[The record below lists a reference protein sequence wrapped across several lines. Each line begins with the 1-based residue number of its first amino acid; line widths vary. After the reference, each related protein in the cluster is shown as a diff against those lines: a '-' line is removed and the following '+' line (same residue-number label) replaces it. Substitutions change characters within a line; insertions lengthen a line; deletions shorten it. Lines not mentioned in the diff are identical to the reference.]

1 MIMELEILK
10 IASNT
15 TNLKKMDIYTH
26 KSEKKNSMCGDV
38 VAIEINVKKNKIQ
51 DIGYKSKSCIYCQAS
66 ASLLSK
72 ILINQELRKTRLILK
87 SIKSFYNDKNYIIE
101 GKLKK
106 IFNKKNYKRK
116 ECIYLP
122 VRAISDAL
130 KFNFNR

>member
-1 MIMELEILK
+1 MELEILK

-15 TNLKKMDIYTH
+15 ANLKEIDIYTH
-26 KSEKKNSMCGDV
+26 KSEKKNPMCGDIV
-38 VAIEINVKKNKIQ
+38 TIEINVKKNKIQ

-66 ASLLSK
+66 ASLLSNF
-72 ILINQELRKTRLILK
+72 LVNQKLEKARLILK
-87 SIKSFYNDKNYIIE
+87 STKIFYNDKNYIIK

-130 KFNFNR
+130 KFKI

>member
-1 MIMELEILK
+1 MELEILK

-15 TNLKKMDIYTH
+15 TNLKEIDIYTH
-26 KSEKKNSMCGDV
+26 KSEKKNPMCGDIV
-38 VAIEINVKKNKIQ
+38 TIEINVKKNKIQ

-66 ASLLSK
+66 ASLLSNF
-72 ILINQELRKTRLILK
+72 LVNQKLERARLILK
-87 SIKSFYNDKNYIIE
+87 SMKIFYNDKNYIIK

-130 KFNFNR
+130 KFKI

>member
-1 MIMELEILK
+1 MELEILK

-26 KSEKKNSMCGDV
+26 KSEKKNPMCGDV

-72 ILINQELRKTRLILK
+72 ISINKNKFKVDEICNDAKSYFEGDFNIIKKKWKSLNRIFKKKNFSRKDCILLPFK
-87 SIKSFYNDKNYIIE
+87 T
-101 GKLKK
+101 LKK
-106 IFNKKNYKRK
+106 IVSN
-116 ECIYLP
+116 
-122 VRAISDAL
+122 
-130 KFNFNR
+130 

>member
-1 MIMELEILK
+1 MELEILK

-15 TNLKKMDIYTH
+15 ANLKEIDIYTH
-26 KSEKKNSMCGDV
+26 KSEKKNPMCGDIV
-38 VAIEINVKKNKIQ
+38 TIEINVKKNKIQ

-66 ASLLSK
+66 ASLLSNF
-72 ILINQELRKTRLILK
+72 LVNQKLEEARLILK
-87 SIKSFYNDKNYIIE
+87 STKIFYNDKNYIIK

-130 KFNFNR
+130 KFKI

>member
-1 MIMELEILK
+1 MELEILK

-15 TNLKKMDIYTH
+15 TNLKEIDIYTH
-26 KSEKKNSMCGDV
+26 KSEKKNPMCGDIV
-38 VAIEINVKKNKIQ
+38 TIEINVKKNKIQ

-66 ASLLSK
+66 ASLLSNF
-72 ILINQELRKTRLILK
+72 LVNQKLEKARLILK
-87 SIKSFYNDKNYIIE
+87 STKIFYNDKNYIIK

-130 KFNFNR
+130 KFKI

>member
-1 MIMELEILK
+1 MELEILK

-15 TNLKKMDIYTH
+15 ANLKEIDIYTH
-26 KSEKKNSMCGDV
+26 KSEKKNPMCGDIV
-38 VAIEINVKKNKIQ
+38 TIEINVKKNKIQ

-66 ASLLSK
+66 ASLLSNF
-72 ILINQELRKTRLILK
+72 LVNQKLEKARLILK
-87 SIKSFYNDKNYIIE
+87 SMKIFYNDKNYIIK
-101 GKLKK
+101 GTLKK

-130 KFNFNR
+130 KFKI

>member
-1 MIMELEILK
+1 MELEILK

-15 TNLKKMDIYTH
+15 DNLKEIDIYTH
-26 KSEKKNSMCGDV
+26 KSEKKNPMCGDIV
-38 VAIEINVKKNKIQ
+38 TIEINVKKNKIQ

-66 ASLLSK
+66 ASLLSNF
-72 ILINQELRKTRLILK
+72 LVNQKLEEARLILK
-87 SIKSFYNDKNYIIE
+87 STKIFYNDKNYIIK

-130 KFNFNR
+130 KFKI

>member
-1 MIMELEILK
+1 MELEILK

-15 TNLKKMDIYTH
+15 TNLKEIDIYTH
-26 KSEKKNSMCGDV
+26 KSEKKNPMCGDIV
-38 VAIEINVKKNKIQ
+38 TIEINVKKNKIQ

-66 ASLLSK
+66 ASLLSNF
-72 ILINQELRKTRLILK
+72 LVNQKLEKARLILK
-87 SIKSFYNDKNYIIE
+87 SMKIFYNDKNYIIK

-122 VRAISDAL
+122 VKAISDAL
-130 KFNFNR
+130 KFKI

>member
-1 MIMELEILK
+1 MELEILK

-15 TNLKKMDIYTH
+15 ANLKEIDIYTH
-26 KSEKKNSMCGDV
+26 KSEKKNPMCGDIV
-38 VAIEINVKKNKIQ
+38 TIEINVKKNKIQ

-66 ASLLSK
+66 ASLLSNF
-72 ILINQELRKTRLILK
+72 LVNQKLEKARLILK
-87 SIKSFYNDKNYIIE
+87 STKIFYNDENYIIK

-130 KFNFNR
+130 KFKI

>member
-1 MIMELEILK
+1 MELEILK

-15 TNLKKMDIYTH
+15 TNLKEIDIYTH
-26 KSEKKNSMCGDV
+26 KSEKKNPMCGDIV
-38 VAIEINVKKNKIQ
+38 TIEINVKKNKIQ

-66 ASLLSK
+66 ASLLSNF
-72 ILINQELRKTRLILK
+72 LINQKLEKARLILK
-87 SIKSFYNDKNYIIE
+87 SMKIFYNDKNYIIK
-101 GKLKK
+101 GTLKK

-130 KFNFNR
+130 KFKI

>member
-1 MIMELEILK
+1 MELEILK

-15 TNLKKMDIYTH
+15 TNLKEIDIYTH
-26 KSEKKNSMCGDV
+26 KSEKKNPMCGDIV
-38 VAIEINVKKNKIQ
+38 TIEINVKKNKIQ

-66 ASLLSK
+66 ASLLSNF
-72 ILINQELRKTRLILK
+72 LVNQKLEKARLILK
-87 SIKSFYNDKNYIIE
+87 SMKIFYNDKNYIIK
-101 GKLKK
+101 GTLKK

-130 KFNFNR
+130 KFKI

>member
-1 MIMELEILK
+1 MELEILK

-15 TNLKKMDIYTH
+15 TNLKEIDIYTH
-26 KSEKKNSMCGDV
+26 KSEKKNPMCGDIV
-38 VAIEINVKKNKIQ
+38 TIEINVKKNKIQ

-66 ASLLSK
+66 ASLLSNF
-72 ILINQELRKTRLILK
+72 LVNQKLEKARLILK
-87 SIKSFYNDKNYIIE
+87 SMKIFYNDKNYIIK

-130 KFNFNR
+130 KFKI

>member
-1 MIMELEILK
+1 MELEILK

-15 TNLKKMDIYTH
+15 TNLKEIDIYTH
-26 KSEKKNSMCGDV
+26 KSEKKNPMCGDIV
-38 VAIEINVKKNKIQ
+38 TIEINVKKNKIQ

-66 ASLLSK
+66 ASLLSNF
-72 ILINQELRKTRLILK
+72 LVNQKLEKARLILK
-87 SIKSFYNDKNYIIE
+87 STKIFYNDENYIIK

-130 KFNFNR
+130 KFKI

>member
-1 MIMELEILK
+1 MELEILK

-15 TNLKKMDIYTH
+15 DNLKEIDIYTH
-26 KSEKKNSMCGDV
+26 KSEKKNPMCGDIV
-38 VAIEINVKKNKIQ
+38 TIEINVKKNKIQ

-66 ASLLSK
+66 ASLLSNF
-72 ILINQELRKTRLILK
+72 LVNQKLEKARLILK
-87 SIKSFYNDKNYIIE
+87 STKIFYNDENYIIK

-130 KFNFNR
+130 KFKI

>member
-1 MIMELEILK
+1 MELEILK

-15 TNLKKMDIYTH
+15 TNLKEIDIYTH
-26 KSEKKNSMCGDV
+26 KSEKKNPMCGDIIT
-38 VAIEINVKKNKIQ
+38 IEINVKKNKIQ

-66 ASLLSK
+66 ASLLSNF
-72 ILINQELRKTRLILK
+72 LVNQKLEKARLILK
-87 SIKSFYNDKNYIIE
+87 SMKIFYNDKNYIIK

-130 KFNFNR
+130 KFKI

>member
-1 MIMELEILK
+1 MELEILK

-15 TNLKKMDIYTH
+15 TNLKEIDIYTH
-26 KSEKKNSMCGDV
+26 KSEKKNPMCGDIV
-38 VAIEINVKKNKIQ
+38 TIEINVKKNKIQ

-66 ASLLSK
+66 ASLLSNF
-72 ILINQELRKTRLILK
+72 LVNQKLEEARLILK
-87 SIKSFYNDKNYIIE
+87 SMKIFYNDKNYIIK

-130 KFNFNR
+130 KFKI

>member
-1 MIMELEILK
+1 MELEILK

-15 TNLKKMDIYTH
+15 TNLKEIDIYTH
-26 KSEKKNSMCGDV
+26 KSEKKNPMCGDIIT
-38 VAIEINVKKNKIQ
+38 IEINVKKNKIQ

-66 ASLLSK
+66 ASLLSNF
-72 ILINQELRKTRLILK
+72 LVNQKLEKARLILK
-87 SIKSFYNDKNYIIE
+87 STKIFYNDKNYIIK

-130 KFNFNR
+130 KFKI

>member
-1 MIMELEILK
+1 MELEILK

-15 TNLKKMDIYTH
+15 ANLKEIDIYTH
-26 KSEKKNSMCGDV
+26 KSEKKNPMCGDIV
-38 VAIEINVKKNKIQ
+38 TIEINVKKNKIQ

-66 ASLLSK
+66 ASLLSNF
-72 ILINQELRKTRLILK
+72 LVNQKLEKARLILK
-87 SIKSFYNDKNYIIE
+87 SMEIFYNDKNYIIK

-116 ECIYLP
+116 ECLYLP

-130 KFNFNR
+130 KFKI

>member
-1 MIMELEILK
+1 MELEILK

-15 TNLKKMDIYTH
+15 DNLKEIDIYTH
-26 KSEKKNSMCGDV
+26 KSEKKNPMCGDIV
-38 VAIEINVKKNKIQ
+38 TIEINVKKNKIQ

-66 ASLLSK
+66 ASLLSNF
-72 ILINQELRKTRLILK
+72 LINQKLEKARLILK
-87 SIKSFYNDKNYIIE
+87 SMKIFYNDKNYIIK
-101 GKLKK
+101 GTLKK

-130 KFNFNR
+130 KFKI

>member
-1 MIMELEILK
+1 MNLEILQ
-10 IASNT
+10 IAADTKYN
-15 TNLKKMDIYTH
+15 KDIKNFTH
-26 KSEKKNSMCGDV
+26 KSNYKSKMCGDV
-38 VAIEINVKKNKIQ
+38 VSIEINVKKNKIR

>member
-1 MIMELEILK
+1 MELEILK

-15 TNLKKMDIYTH
+15 TNLKEIDIYTH
-26 KSEKKNSMCGDV
+26 KSEKKNPMCGDIV
-38 VAIEINVKKNKIQ
+38 TIEINVKKNKIQ

-66 ASLLSK
+66 ASLLSNF
-72 ILINQELRKTRLILK
+72 LVNQKLEEARLILK
-87 SIKSFYNDKNYIIE
+87 STKIFYNDKNYIIK

-130 KFNFNR
+130 KFKI

>member
-1 MIMELEILK
+1 MELEILK

-15 TNLKKMDIYTH
+15 SNLKEIDIYTH
-26 KSEKKNSMCGDV
+26 KSEKKNPMCGDIIT
-38 VAIEINVKKNKIQ
+38 IEINVKKNKIQ

-66 ASLLSK
+66 ASLLSNF
-72 ILINQELRKTRLILK
+72 LVNQKLEEARLILK
-87 SIKSFYNDKNYIIE
+87 STKIFYNDKNYIIK

-130 KFNFNR
+130 KFKI